1 MMDGCTESVYNAC
14 NNQSS
19 TRQRRFG
26 CIAKGVARAVT
37 DNETPQ
43 ANALFEPVTQKWV
56 LGPFVD
62 WYNRYGLDV
71 SGYPLTEQYVDPE
84 TGLLTQYFQ
93 RVALEDIGGQIR
105 LRLAGQ
111 ESLLRQREL
120 AQARSETERLAAD
133 VARLSTE
140 LDQVRLQAAAATG
153 RGVPVE
159 SERSVEATIVA
170 LQTQLR
176 QREEELAEAQLNLAR
191 MERELETRDRRLA
204 ELGGQVSQQSAT
216 LAAQQ
221 AEITRLRA
229 QLQQG
234 GGSAQPGT
242 LTKPPMRD
250 VVDQLQKHSTKSYP
264 RRQLKAITHLCIHH
278 SAVSG
283 AVPVE
288 HVAQY
293 HVETQGW
300 PGIGYHYYVKPD
312 GTIYQTQ
319 HLETM
324 SWHVSHNNDYT
335 VGICVSG
342 DFTYAP
348 PPQIQ
353 IDAAAYLSAWLM
365 QELKIPEKNIL
376 GHKEFPNNDTSCPG
390 ETWLKGVVW
399 KNMLLDSVRAAR
411 ASGQPVAKPLNHY
424 MLFWQKPD
432 AWAQQDWQAAD
443 QYFGRFRPTAGFS
456 LDDARQAQHVTI
468 VGGDAG
474 VSYEAEQTLRAAGS
488 KVERIAG
495 ADYADTKR
503 ILDQLAASGQR
514 FLSLTS

>member
-1 MMDGCTESVYNAC
+1 
-14 NNQSS
+14 
-19 TRQRRFG
+19 
-26 CIAKGVARAVT
+26 VT

-56 LGPFVD
+56 RGSFAD
-62 WYNRYGLDV
+62 WYRRYGLDV
-71 SGYPLTEQYVDPE
+71 TGYPLTEQYADPE

-93 RVALEDIGGQIR
+93 RVALEEIGGQIR
-105 LRLAGQ
+105 LRLTGQ
-111 ESLLRQREL
+111 ELLLNQREL
-120 AQARSETERLAAD
+120 AQARSEVARLDAD

-140 LDQVRLQAAAATG
+140 LDQLRLQAAAASQ

-159 SERSVEATIVA
+159 SERSVQTTIA
-170 LQTQLR
+170 AWQTQLH

-204 ELGGQVSQQSAT
+204 ELESQASQQSAT

-221 AEITRLRA
+221 AEIARLRK

-234 GGSAQPGT
+234 GGSVPPGA

-250 VVDQLQKHSTKSYP
+250 VVDQLQKHPTKSYAS
-264 RRQLKAITHLCIHH
+264 RQLKAITHICIHH

-283 AVPVE
+283 AVPLE

-293 HVETQGW
+293 HVEDQGW

-319 HLETM
+319 RLETV

-353 IDAAAYLSAWLM
+353 IDAAAYLTAWLM
-365 QELKIPEKNIL
+365 QELKISESKIL
-376 GHKEFPNNDTSCPG
+376 GHKEFPSNDTSCPG
-390 ETWLKGVVW
+390 ETWLKRMVW
-399 KNMLLDSVRAAR
+399 KNMLLDSVRAVRTGSQADSQR
-411 ASGQPVAKPLNHY
+411 KPLNHY
-424 MLFWQKPD
+424 VLFWQKPD

-456 LDDARQAQHVTI
+456 LDDARQAQYITI

-474 VSYEAEQTLRAAGS
+474 VPYEAEQTLRAAGS

-495 ADYADTKR
+495 VDYADTKR
-503 ILDQLAASGQR
+503 ILDQLATSGQR